1 MPPATTSACSASSGC
16 VRIGTG
22 SAPSKP
28 RARARTTLER
38 PDGTA
43 LFSPA
48 LAGGQAAGLYSIVGA
63 EELLELGW
71 RTRAHREPAL
81 GRGAMTDAVRSFMDK
96 KAVAQVLEQI
106 AAFLELKGENP
117 FRIRAFRTAAKAVG
131 SFPADVREGLEDGSL
146 ASTKGVGPATLQIVS
161 EIVTTGRASMLEELR
176 EQIPPGL
183 VEMLAVSGLGVAK
196 IRQIHEVLGIDSLPE
211 LEAAA
216 LDGRLAR
223 LPRFGPK
230 TSENIL
236 KGIAYL
242 RQASAY
248 RLLHHAADEAEGLR
262 AALARLPGVLQAFVA
277 GDVRR
282 RLEVVRDLVLV
293 IVADVAPGELFKR
306 LSQLPGVH
314 EYAGQD
320 DRRLTLRFAG
330 GASAQI
336 IVTTPVNTGAVLAQ
350 ATGSEAHL
358 RQLAAHAATCDL
370 ALTGAAL
377 WRGSAFVPTPDEAA
391 FYRTLGLD
399 LIPPE
404 LREGNGEIDAAA
416 DHTLP
421 RLLERADLR
430 GFLHCHTRYSDGSN
444 TVEELALACRE
455 AGYDWIGI
463 TDHSQAA
470 AYAGGLRP
478 DDLARQADEI
488 DEVNGRLEGI
498 RVLKGVEADI
508 LQDGRIDF
516 DDAVLARLDFVI
528 ASIHSR
534 FNMGEREMTAR
545 MLAAMD
551 NPYLTIIGH
560 PTGRLLLSRDPVRAR
575 PRRGDREGG
584 GDRRGARD
592 QRRSAPAGPRLAHG
606 PTRAGARRRDLDRR
620 RCAQRRRD
628 RERGLRRRHRP
639 EGMAG
644 PGRRR

>member
-1 MPPATTSACSASSGC
+1 
-16 VRIGTG
+16 
-22 SAPSKP
+22 
-28 RARARTTLER
+28 
-38 PDGTA
+38 
-43 LFSPA
+43 
-48 LAGGQAAGLYSIVGA
+48 
-63 EELLELGW
+63 
-71 RTRAHREPAL
+71 
-81 GRGAMTDAVRSFMDK
+81 MTNAVRSFMDK

-117 FRIRAFRTAAKAVG
+117 FRIRAFRTAARAVG
-131 SFPADVREGLEDGSL
+131 GFPADLRDGIDDGSL
-146 ASTKGVGPATLQIVS
+146 AATRGVGPATLQIVA

-183 VEMLAVSGLGVAK
+183 VEMLAIQGLGVAK
-196 IRQIHEVLGIDSLPE
+196 IRQIHDVLDIDSLPE

-242 RQASAY
+242 RQASAF

-262 AALARLPGVLQAFVA
+262 AALERMPGVLQVVVA

-282 RLEVVRDLVLV
+282 RAEVVRDLVLV
-293 IVADVAPGELFKR
+293 IVADVPPGELFKR

-314 EYAGQD
+314 EFAGQD

-336 IVTTPVNTGAVLAQ
+336 VVTTPVNTGAVLVQ
-350 ATGSEAHL
+350 ATGSDAHL
-358 RQLAAHAATCDL
+358 RALAAHAASRDL
-370 ALTGAAL
+370 ALSGAAL
-377 WRGSAFVPTPDEAA
+377 WRGSTFVPTPDEAA
-391 FYRTLGLD
+391 FYAALGLD
-399 LIPPE
+399 SIPPE
-404 LREGNGEIDAAA
+404 LREGQDEIEAAERRA
-416 DHTLP
+416 LP
-421 RLLERADLR
+421 RLLERGDLR

-444 TVEELALACRE
+444 SVEELALACR
-455 AGYDWIGI
+455 ASGYEYVGI

-470 AYAGGLRP
+470 AYAGGLKAG
-478 DDLARQADEI
+478 DLARQADEI

-516 DDAVLARLDFVI
+516 DEAVLARLDFVI

-534 FNMGEREMTAR
+534 FNMNAPEMTAR

-551 NPYLTIIGH
+551 NPHLTIIGH
-560 PTGRLLLSRDPVRAR
+560 PTGRLLLSRDPYGLEVDAIIEKAASTGVALEINADPHRLDLDWRLARRAR
-575 PRRGDREGG
+575 D
-584 GDRRGARD
+584 RGAAISIGAD
-592 QRRSAPAGPRLAHG
+592 AHSTAGIANVEYGVGMARKAWLGAADILNALRVEEFL
-606 PTRAGARRRDLDRR
+606 TRVARRR
-620 RCAQRRRD
+620 
-628 RERGLRRRHRP
+628 
-639 EGMAG
+639 AG
-644 PGRRR
+644 WR